1 MSSINF
7 YDKNVRKETRISLE
21 KVSRK
26 KSVKILDFLWMS
38 NAADDD
44 AGGTGMLKFLGSENI
59 GNCENVAEFLC
70 FDKFK
75 CDKVVHHSFSNSYT
89 FLGSSG
95 ISNSNGLRC
104 SFKTQ
109 CLKIAK
115 FVGCSMGLRC
125 FSHQRGKK
133 YP

>member
-21 KVSRK
+21 KVSKK

-44 AGGTGMLKFLGSENI
+44 AGTGMLKFLGSENI

-75 CDKVVHHSFSNSYT
+75 CDKVVHHSFSISWYI
-89 FLGSSG
+89 FLGLSG
-95 ISNSNGLRC
+95 ICNGLRHMFQTVS
-104 SFKTQ
+104 SFE
-109 CLKIAK
+109 LK
-115 FVGCSMGLRC
+115 FLN
-125 FSHQRGKK
+125 FFEGKK
-133 YP
+133 KSSKRWENYLARL

>member
-44 AGGTGMLKFLGSENI
+44 AGGTGMLKFLG
-59 GNCENVAEFLC
+59 
-70 FDKFK
+70 
-75 CDKVVHHSFSNSYT
+75 
-89 FLGSSG
+89 
-95 ISNSNGLRC
+95 
-104 SFKTQ
+104 
-109 CLKIAK
+109 LKILVTVK
-115 FVGCSMGLRC
+115 TWRNFCVLTSSNVIRSSTTPFQILGIFFWGCLEYVMDCGTCSKQFPVLNLN
-125 FSHQRGKK
+125 F
-133 YP
+133 

>member
-1 MSSINF
+1 MI
-7 YDKNVRKETRISLE
+7 KTCERKQGSALKRSLE
-21 KVSRK
+21 K

-44 AGGTGMLKFLGSENI
+44 AGWNRDAKVPWLENI

-89 FLGSSG
+89 FFGVVWN
-95 ISNSNGLRC
+95 IKWC

-115 FVGCSMGLRC
+115 LHGV
-125 FSHQRGKK
+125 
-133 YP
+133 